1 MTGGSSRLGR
11 ARAARLGIALVLWA
25 AAGCES
31 PRPRVT
37 RDSARG
43 EAVDTAKP
51 PSPRLATDATLAI
64 LSDGSVA
71 PVMRVLSD
79 SFSTREAVQ
88 VRRESTEGSALSDEL
103 KRIPDILVLADTALS
118 HLPSA
123 AQATWYVRFVAD
135 SLTGRPIVH
144 GVSIPRN
151 AANPQQ
157 AERFI
162 RFVLS
167 SDGGRIL
174 RAAHLDPLRRP
185 ILVGNGAPPAIVAL
199 ITATG
204 GANTEE
210 LHDTASKAR

>member
-1 MTGGSSRLGR
+1 MTGGVSRFDLGRGAWLGFSIILLVAAACESSR
-11 ARAARLGIALVLWA
+11 A
-25 AAGCES
+25 
-31 PRPRVT
+31 RVT

-43 EAVDTAKP
+43 ETADTAKP

-64 LSDGSVA
+64 LSDESVA

-88 VRRESTEGSALSDEL
+88 VRRESTDGSALSDEL
-103 KRIPDILVLADTALS
+103 KRTPDILVLADTALS
-118 HLPSA
+118 RLPSE
-123 AQATWYVRFVAD
+123 AQATWYVRFVSD

-151 AANPQQ
+151 APNPQQ

-185 ILVGNGAPPAIVAL
+185 ILVGTGAPPAIVAL
-199 ITATG
+199 IAAAG
-204 GANTEE
+204 GANSEE
-210 LHDTASKAR
+210 LRDTVSKAR

>member
-1 MTGGSSRLGR
+1 MTVGFSRFGR
-11 ARAARLGIALVLWA
+11 ARAAWLGSSIVLWA
-25 AAGCES
+25 VAGCEA
-31 PRPRVT
+31 PRARVT

-43 EAVDTAKP
+43 ETADTAKP

-64 LSDGSVA
+64 LSDGFVA

-88 VRRESTEGSALSDEL
+88 VRRESTDESALADEL
-103 KRIPDILVLADTALS
+103 KRTPDILILADTALS

-144 GVSIPRN
+144 GLSIPRN
-151 AANPQQ
+151 APNPQH

-174 RAAHLDPLRRP
+174 RAAHFDPLRRP
-185 ILVGNGAPPAIVAL
+185 ILVGKGAPPAIVAL

-204 GANTEE
+204 GANIEE
-210 LHDTASKAR
+210 LRDTASKAP